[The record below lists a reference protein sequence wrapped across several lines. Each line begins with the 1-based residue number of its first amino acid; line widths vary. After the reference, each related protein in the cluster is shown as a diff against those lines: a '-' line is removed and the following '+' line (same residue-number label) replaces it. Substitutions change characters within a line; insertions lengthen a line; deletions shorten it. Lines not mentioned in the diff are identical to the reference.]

1 MARLKTAT
9 TTLTLNPVTRADLVA
24 VLGMT
29 PNERRLAVAAAFL
42 GFDSPA
48 KFMSACGETTP
59 APSRFETEAVRLRI
73 ADALDIPYSRLWER

>member
-1 MARLKTAT
+1 MARLKTGT
-9 TTLTLNPVTRADLVA
+9 TALALNPVTRADLVA

-42 GFDSPA
+42 GFSSPA
-48 KFMSACGETTP
+48 QFLTACGEHP
-59 APSRFETEAVRLRI
+59 IAGRFETEAVRLRV